1 MIAGPGDEHAAAA
14 ARRGRLRA
22 SPDEREQTI
31 AALQV
36 AFVQDRLTK
45 DEFDAR
51 ISHALAARTYAEL
64 TTVIADIPPGLAGVR
79 PPRTRARRHMTN
91 AARWGATGLVT
102 PAILAVALVLDSLRG
117 GSGYGVVTIVIAF
130 SYFLFWLSAGVDML
144 WQWHCM
150 TVPGSGMCVRCA
162 HTAASH
168 PTPASCTVRP
178 GGLKLNRCSCAGYVP
193 PGVSPESADL
203 DLRVLTSSCP

>member
-1 MIAGPGDEHAAAA
+1 MIAGPGDEQSAAA

-22 SPDEREQTI
+22 SPGEREQVIDT
-31 AALQV
+31 LKV

-51 ISHALAARTYAEL
+51 VSQALAVRTYAQL
-64 TTVIADIPPGLAGVR
+64 TEVTADLPPGLAGA
-79 PPRTRARRHMTN
+79 RTRPERTRRPLSNTG
-91 AARWGATGLVT
+91 RWGAFGMVT
-102 PAILAVALVLDSLRG
+102 PGILAVTFVLDSLRG
-117 GSGYGVVTIVIAF
+117 GGGYGAVTIVIAC

-150 TVPGSGMCVRCA
+150 TLPGSGMCVRCA

-168 PTPASCTVRP
+168 RSPASCTVRP

-193 PGVSPESADL
+193 PGVSPESADARL
-203 DLRVLTSSCP
+203 VSGGCP

>member
-1 MIAGPGDEHAAAA
+1 MSAGPGDEQSAAAA

-22 SPDEREQTI
+22 SPDEREQAI

-64 TTVIADIPPGLAGVR
+64 TTVTADIPPGLAGVR
-79 PPRTRARRHMTN
+79 PPRKRARRQMTN

-102 PAILAVALVLDSLRG
+102 PAILAVALALDSLRG
-117 GSGYGVVTIVIAF
+117 GSGYGVVTIVIAL

-150 TVPGSGMCVRCA
+150 TVPGAGMCVRCA

-203 DLRVLTSSCP
+203 RVLTSSCL

>member
-1 MIAGPGDEHAAAA
+1 VITGPGDEQVAAA

-22 SPDEREQTI
+22 SPDEREQVVDT
-31 AALQV
+31 LKV

-64 TTVIADIPPGLAGVR
+64 TTVTADIPPGLAGAR
-79 PPRTRARRHMTN
+79 PRRKPARPQMTN

-102 PAILAVALVLDSLRG
+102 PAILAVAFALDSLRG
-117 GSGYGVVTIVIAF
+117 DSGYGTVTIVIAF
-130 SYFLFWLSAGVDML
+130 VYFVFWLSAGADML

-150 TVPGSGMCVRCA
+150 TVPGAGMCVRCA

-178 GGLKLNRCSCAGYVP
+178 GSLKLNRCPCAGYVP
-193 PGVSPESADL
+193 PGVSPERADL
-203 DLRVLTSSCP
+203 SVLASGCL